1 MPRTWQM
8 IATIA
13 LLFGINSR
21 VLSTQAAEP
30 ETHSEAASTQAPPE
44 ATTNSHVPAAEVE
57 AAINSLSQPIDN
69 EQLSRIFQDLPQVA
83 DPKERERLQQLLDA
97 KMQTTLEEPAARQEP
112 LPDMA
117 KIAAPSMEPPT
128 GFCTNLTKRTFPR
141 MLGSAPRKKKS
152 PKIWALFF
160 SIKKSWGTSW
170 VKTTVPNRA
179 TRRGRKWKG
188 GGRSACMWRFPW
200 R

>member
-117 KIAAPSMEPPT
+117 KIAAPSMEPPSPAAQQALRQRIDALT
-128 GFCTNLTKRTFPR
+128 LGPSATTENLRQRDDVVSAIIGIQDPMTREELLHRLAEREAAAATTAQPPTATK
-141 MLGSAPRKKKS
+141 
-152 PKIWALFF
+152 
-160 SIKKSWGTSW
+160 
-170 VKTTVPNRA
+170 
-179 TRRGRKWKG
+179 
-188 GGRSACMWRFPW
+188 
-200 R
+200 